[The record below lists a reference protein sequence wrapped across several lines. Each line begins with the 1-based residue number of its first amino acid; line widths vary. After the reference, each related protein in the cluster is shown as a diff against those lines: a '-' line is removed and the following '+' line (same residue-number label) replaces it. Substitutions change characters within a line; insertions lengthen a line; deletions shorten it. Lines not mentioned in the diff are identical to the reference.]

1 MIIQYHSKS
10 WKDKRIDAMNR
21 LIKRNRLSTTFFLEE
36 YDKVCNSTAINKKQ
50 YKEREICLKNTI

>member
-21 LIKRNRLSTTFFLEE
+21 IIKKKKLSTIFFLEE

-50 YKEREICLKNTI
+50 YKERE